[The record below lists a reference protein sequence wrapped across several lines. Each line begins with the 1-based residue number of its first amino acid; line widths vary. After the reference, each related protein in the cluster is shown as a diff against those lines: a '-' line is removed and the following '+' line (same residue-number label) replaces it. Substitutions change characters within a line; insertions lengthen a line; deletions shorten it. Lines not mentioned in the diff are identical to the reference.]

1 MNKCNNGLKLRE
13 AFTQKNKSALPNRDF
28 VRAAVT
34 EGNQEKISRYK
45 IKLRSKEKNNDD
57 TIEW

>member
-1 MNKCNNGLKLRE
+1 MKRWEKTKRNFHE
-13 AFTQKNKSALPNRDF
+13 KNKSALPNRDF
-28 VRAAVT
+28 IRAAVT

-57 TIEW
+57 TIE